1 MRIVA
6 DAERG
11 GGPATEAAIL
21 AVVVGLL
28 LAFAMAAGRLAAAES
43 AVDHA
48 ARSAARLAS
57 VQRDLTTGQAA
68 AEEESRRVLE
78 GQGLACDHLD
88 VAVEAEP
95 PSAPIGVHAVIRA
108 RVTCAVR
115 WSDLGLPGLRGGREV
130 TADFASPIDRYRERT

>member
-21 AVVVGLL
+21 TVVVGLL

-43 AVDHA
+43 AVDQA

-57 VQRDLTTGQAA
+57 VQRDPTAGRVA
-68 AEEESRRVLE
+68 AEAESRRVLE
-78 GQGLACDHLD
+78 RQGIVCDHLD
-88 VAVEAEP
+88 VAVDADP
-95 PSAPIGVHAVIRA
+95 ASVPIGVQAVMRA

-115 WSDLGLPGLRGGREV
+115 WSDLGLPGLPGGREV
-130 TADFASPIDRYRERT
+130 NADFASPIDRYRERT